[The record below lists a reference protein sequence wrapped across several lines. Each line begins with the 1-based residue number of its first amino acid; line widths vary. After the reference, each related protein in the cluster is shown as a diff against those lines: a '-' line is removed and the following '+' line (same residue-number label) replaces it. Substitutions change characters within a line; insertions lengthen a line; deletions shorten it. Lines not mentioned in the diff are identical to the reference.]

1 MTQLKIRVRA
11 ASLAVMGTL
20 LCSAALP
27 EPAQQSCRSG
37 RASAGAQTAAASYF
51 REIEKMYGLYE
62 EGFAI
67 KLRRGDLTQ
76 ADVDRF
82 RKARAAAGSLTF
94 DYSDLYLIC
103 TKMAL
108 AAEADRIGLC
118 VYQKTC

>member
-1 MTQLKIRVRA
+1 MTRSITGFRA
-11 ASLAVMGTL
+11 AGMVVVGAL
-20 LCSAALP
+20 LCGAGLP
-27 EPAQQSCRSG
+27 EPAQQSCRAG
-37 RASAGAQTAAASYF
+37 RATPQAHTAAASYF

-62 EGFAI
+62 EAFAI

-76 ADVDRF
+76 ANVDRF
-82 RKARAAAGSLTF
+82 RKARAAAGPLTF
-94 DYSDLYLIC
+94 DYGDLYLVC